1 MTKDIRSSDKKILRD
16 AHIFSDEIRRVMAYS
31 NTLNTTNL
39 TKDTSHS
46 VIAISEYES

>member
-16 AHIFSDEIRRVMAYS
+16 A
-31 NTLNTTNL
+31 TQKNTTNL